1 MCVCE
6 YNRECVAAGDT
17 ILPCP
22 SRSEKGQQVARLP
35 GTGSRPWHVRLTS
48 VGLGCTNHRPIRR
61 ETATSRGQRL
71 GLRAQSIAGFYRTG
85 VQVPVAIREICS
97 IVKEPNQ
104 NKRRAYKRNSLVV
117 RSKYSSN
124 DSYMAGSTAR
134 NHASRSHS
142 CGCTA
147 RTAQHGTAQHSMA
160 QHSAQRITHAHHTE
174 LDTTPNTLAYQVFY
188 FVQSYIEGQYFR
200 RAAIPVAA
208 AATIATTTA
217 ITDVGPAKDLYGDLF
232 AQETRGQG
240 KAQHNPLVLSERNG
254 AVVGNREPVNLDQ
267 NVVDF

>member
-17 ILPCP
+17 VLPCP
-22 SRSEKGQQVARLP
+22 SRSEKGLQVARLP

-104 NKRRAYKRNSLVV
+104 NKRRAYKRNILVV
-117 RSKYSSN
+117 RCKYSSN
-124 DSYMAGSTAR
+124 DSYMTIMADMGPRHETMPVVLTRADVQHARHSTAR
-134 NHASRSHS
+134 HS
-142 CGCTA
+142 TA
-147 RTAQHGTAQHSMA
+147 WHSTA
-160 QHSAQRITHAHHTE
+160 HSASHTH
-174 LDTTPNTLAYQVFY
+174 TT
-188 FVQSYIEGQYFR
+188 
-200 RAAIPVAA
+200 
-208 AATIATTTA
+208 
-217 ITDVGPAKDLYGDLF
+217 
-232 AQETRGQG
+232 
-240 KAQHNPLVLSERNG
+240 
-254 AVVGNREPVNLDQ
+254 Q
-267 NVVDF
+267 N